1 MTDPHAIEAE
11 IERNFRH
18 NFVVNF
24 LNSTFF
30 WCGMSFIAVR
40 TILPL
45 YVSHFTDNEVVIGL
59 VPAIFSGGWLL
70 PQLFTANWVQ
80 RLPRKKIAPVRVGL
94 FSERLPILLLALSA
108 WWLPT
113 DYPQLALVAFFLIF
127 TWNQFGGGLIAV
139 AWQDM
144 VAKIFPTD
152 RRGRFLGFSHFSGTA
167 MGVLCA
173 AAATWFLEQ
182 YGFPKGYAL
191 SFSVGAVCIFISWS
205 FLALTREPAQVSE
218 APQVSQREYLR
229 SLPAVVRSDTN
240 FARYLLN
247 QAVWA
252 LSGMGT
258 GFVAV
263 YAVQRWSL
271 PDSIAGSFTAAL
283 LVGQAAGNLFFGPL
297 ADRKGHKLVL
307 EISAFLGAL
316 SFGLAFFAPTHNW
329 IFVVFAFTGFSTA
342 GLIISSIAIVFE
354 FTIPETRPTYI
365 GLANTTYGITAVVAP
380 LFGGWMVGVAGYQ
393 VVFGLTFAVGVVAF
407 ITIRWWVKEP
417 RVVVG
422 RPFGS

>member
-1 MTDPHAIEAE
+1 
-11 IERNFRH
+11 
-18 NFVVNF
+18 
-24 LNSTFF
+24 
-30 WCGMSFIAVR
+30 
-40 TILPL
+40 L

-297 ADRKGHKLVL
+297 ADRKGFRTDSQLDFRGVRLYRLQYCGIDHFQHSDCIRVHHTRNPPDLYWTGKHHLRHNCGRCPTVRRVDGRGCGVPGGFRSHFCRRCGGIHHHTLVG
-307 EISAFLGAL
+307 EGASGSCWKTL
-316 SFGLAFFAPTHNW
+316 RVLN
-329 IFVVFAFTGFSTA
+329 I
-342 GLIISSIAIVFE
+342 
-354 FTIPETRPTYI
+354 
-365 GLANTTYGITAVVAP
+365 
-380 LFGGWMVGVAGYQ
+380 
-393 VVFGLTFAVGVVAF
+393 
-407 ITIRWWVKEP
+407 P
-417 RVVVG
+417 RVCFVSTSNLCGFVG
-422 RPFGS
+422 FLTIGWFVC